1 MSTLFLLLLG
11 LNAPSQGE
19 TKCPF
24 QLLPP
29 RIHLKLSKIEKL
41 ELKDC
46 SPQSLYARARESSE
60 FVAAQKCAALHE
72 SNFVYTATSFVL
84 GEMAEKE
91 LASFLCSNTQQRI
104 DLDALTAALKKQRE
118 ELQEKMSL
126 TENLTCKDLLLAQMI
141 EPFCQYSEV
150 DKSMEELESANKAL
164 VKLWLP
170 HQVSQFRKWK
180 EAFKHYSSLRVQAI
194 IPTDTRDLQEEAQKV
209 LSSLKNEDLRAQKES
224 LDMAFASL
232 DKIYL
237 ETLSLSPSERE
248 KEALRVEQRAWR
260 KYYEE
265 LDLFLQNLKLNSL
278 QAHYLKMILTEDRL
292 LRVKALNTRVKN
304 PSP

>member
-1 MSTLFLLLLG
+1 MVTSLG
-11 LNAPSQGE
+11 IYL
-19 TKCPF
+19 
-24 QLLPP
+24 
-29 RIHLKLSKIEKL
+29 
-41 ELKDC
+41 C
-46 SPQSLYARARESSE
+46 SVS
-60 FVAAQKCAALHE
+60 VQKCAALHE

-278 QAHYLKMILTEDRL
+278 QAHYL
-292 LRVKALNTRVKN
+292 
-304 PSP
+304 